1 MKGVKGPIGR
11 EIAFLRSVV
20 IPINS
25 VEIYSD
31 YKDLDYLKEHTKN
44 AKVIALG
51 EVTHGSSE
59 IFKMK
64 SKIIRYLV
72 ENEGFDIFSI
82 EANMPEAYKLNKY
95 VIKGEGNPKKLIK
108 GMIFW
113 TWNTKEILDL
123 VDWMRDYNSKHA
135 KKVIFTGFDMQYYEG
150 AISELKRI
158 CTSYNVDLRNSFN
171 TLETNLE
178 KFEKVRKYRII
189 SYSLEERNYFKR
201 EFSDLRKLGHEKI
214 KDPKDRLWFLQCVRI
229 IEQSV
234 TFKQNANNKDYR
246 DKCMSENLLWI
257 YNHSKTTSKIIVW
270 AHNGHIQKSDNAM
283 GYYVSR
289 KLKQKYLVIGFA
301 LNNGKYTALNLKTG
315 KLSAYN
321 LKPAYPGTYEY
332 YFHKVGKP
340 LFLLDFKCLNLKDQ
354 RNKWLNKKL
363 KFRQLGAVSSSMQF
377 SIDPIL
383 KDFDMVIFIDRSTQS
398 KLLQSHQ

>member
-1 MKGVKGPIGR
+1 MKRVKKLIDK
-11 EIAFLRSVV
+11 EIAFLRSLI

-31 YKDLDYLKEHTKN
+31 YSDLDYLKEHTKE
-44 AKVIALG
+44 AKIIALG

-72 ENEGFDIFSI
+72 ENDGFDIFAI

-95 VIKGEGNPKKLIK
+95 IIKGEGNPKKLIK

-113 TWNTKEILDL
+113 TWNTKEMLDL
-123 VDWMRDYNSKHA
+123 VNWMRDYNSKHT
-135 KKVIFTGFDMQYYEG
+135 KKVIFTGFDMQYCEG

-158 CTSYNVDLRNSFN
+158 CASYNLDLQDSFN

-178 KFEKVRKYRII
+178 KFEKARKYKII

-214 KDPKDRLWFLQCVRI
+214 KDPRDRLWFLQCVRI

-234 TFKQNANNKDYR
+234 TSKQNVNSKDYR

-257 YNHSKTTSKIIVW
+257 YTHSKTTSKIIVW
-270 AHNGHIQKSDNAM
+270 AHNGHIQKTDKAM
-283 GYYVSR
+283 GYYLFR

-332 YFHKVGKP
+332 YFHRAGKP
-340 LFLLDFKCLNLKDQ
+340 LFLLDFKRLNLKDQ
-354 RNKWLNKKL
+354 RNKWLNENL
-363 KFRQLGAVSSSMQF
+363 KFRQLGAVSSARQF
-377 SIDPIL
+377 SIDPIT
-383 KDFDMVIFIDRSTQS
+383 KDFDMVIFIDKSTSS
-398 KLLQSHQ
+398 KLLQPYQ